1 MLCEL
6 GSCDPLPWKS
16 ERMPVSELPYS
27 PTSSGSTRV
36 EIVSSDDARWPT
48 VLELIDRLGQRSA
61 LDLDEDGW
69 LPARQSV
76 LVAFVDDQP
85 AAHLCFHLHPIDH
98 HRVEARLDAIGFEPA
113 TSSQQLSKKL
123 RAEAL
128 RHARMMNCTSF
139 KGFEE

>member
-1 MLCEL
+1 
-6 GSCDPLPWKS
+6 
-16 ERMPVSELPYS
+16 MPVSELPFS
-27 PTSSGSTRV
+27 PASSGSARV

-48 VLELIDRLGQRSA
+48 VLELIDRLGQRHV

-85 AAHLCFHLHPIDH
+85 AGHLCFHLHPIDR

-113 TSSQQLSKKL
+113 ISSQQLSKQL

-128 RHARMMNCTSF
+128 RHARTMNCTSF